1 MAKVKSI
8 KFYNLTQRPSPSISN
23 GAVHVNFYDVDR
35 NLIPLDF
42 SKPLSTPTETYCETS
57 KYIVT
62 SDSSQDPNENCNYHS
77 FHTGN
82 FDKTVGLSK
91 IGDTWLPVNVAYNSS
106 NWLKIEFKFP
116 QHFST
121 IKVSGTL
128 VSECC
133 TKSFTY
139 EVEYEDNHIET
150 HNFVFDYEAPIP
162 IDLNIY
168 WAQSYDQEFIN
179 SYLREIPF
187 NNNANNY
194 IYDTKIGYVETL
206 ETNNFRSVP
215 INSIEKLKALYIK
228 PENTL
233 LSCLISFDKGQT
245 WKTFNNSNWLEISDT
260 SPENIILNSMS
271 IEMLNR
277 LDKNKLIAGGFAGDL
292 DFKIAMKTNSQDVTP
307 SVSKIYIE
315 YR

>member
-1 MAKVKSI
+1 MAKIKSI
-8 KFYNLTQRPSPSISN
+8 KFYNLTTLPGISV
-23 GAVHVNFYDVDR
+23 GSFHVNFYDIDR

-42 SKPLSTPTETYCETS
+42 SKPLSTQTTTYCETS
-57 KYIVT
+57 EYITT
-62 SDSSQDPNENCNYHS
+62 SDSSQDPRENCNRQS

-91 IGDTWLPVNVAYNSS
+91 IGDCWVPDNTGYISS

-116 QHFST
+116 QNFSN

-128 VSECC
+128 INYIG
-133 TKSFTY
+133 TKSFSY
-139 EVEYEDNHIET
+139 DVEYDDNSIKT
-150 HNFVFDYEAPIP
+150 YNFEFDYDAPIP
-162 IDLNIY
+162 INLNTYI
-168 WAQSYDQEFIN
+168 AQTYDQNLMN
-179 SYLREIPF
+179 SYLRDIDFEKS
-187 NNNANNY
+187 NY

-206 ETNNFRSVP
+206 ETNNFRSIP
-215 INSIEKLKALYIK
+215 INTIEKLKALYVK

-233 LSCLISFDKGQT
+233 LSCLVSFDKGQT

-271 IEMLNR
+271 IEILNR
-277 LDKNKLIAGGFAGDL
+277 LDKNKLITGGFTGDL